1 MKIDS
6 LINFLLDSFEKSS
19 EAKKVTIVNII
30 LFNVFIVHRVLLFVI
45 WMQSVQNECVDFSNK
60 NKKVL
65 NN

>member
-19 EAKKVTIVNII
+19 EAKKGTIINII

-45 WMQSVQNECVDFSNK
+45 WMQSAQNECVDF
-60 NKKVL
+60 
-65 NN
+65 